1 MPSNSMHKMSKQA
14 RSNNGRTNSNIPTGT
29 PTGRENSSSTSY
41 DNGKIKLLGCPQAA
55 DLIRTAY
62 NSNCPKSSATRR
74 INSDGINSIGKVLFV
89 VTTDASCQPRPS
101 PSTTSNDK
109 STTSNRST
117 GASSIGGFRHKGGG
131 GRGVDGGRGSTMEE
145 CGTTCDGFPRDNT
158 SFGTAT
164 RSDRGQGQNN
174 ERRNTHNNNNGKH
187 SGVAVVIRRID
198 CRGRDMDGG
207 EASHRTVGQ
216 LTRTNSD
223 RRAATVPMAK
233 GKSLTDAIE
242 VDTDDSDDEMDH
254 PFQRS
259 NNHLHPEISG
269 NSGDKIKIVLASTF
283 LGNSNA
289 AETLAWN
296 VAIET
301 LLRDRE
307 ACALLKEGNATVLM
321 LSDNTSTIE
330 FYKNHC
336 DLNACQQLFVSTSV
350 ASRWRENL
358 TKLIR
363 LTTSSGGS
371 ASSAYAASATAFGS
385 SSSSAVAST
394 SSRSSSTVI
403 GIAKVRGLR
412 DGSFAPMGFFDHSAA
427 DLLSAIA
434 RYEQPIFDQWRQ
446 NVPQLSDVDILW
458 LEHSTNKS
466 LPSLTSN
473 GKRKL
478 SVQEMIRSEWG
489 IDLVPLLHDG
499 YSRSIHPVAAV
510 KTPAMASLKRN
521 NKRKHNEKEIN
532 RITNH
537 SGPLRENC
545 SFTAAALP
553 AVRADSGKGPARN
566 ENRKKPPP
574 SSVNSQTSS
583 AEIVGE
589 AYLDTS
595 TSREEGMTCPMQ
607 GVFDW
612 LHAIAWE
619 HGDGYGQILFYKLG
633 GQWKTVNKSGYILV
647 CPHAVNDNFLV
658 LLQEQGAGQFDS
670 YNDTEKKHI
679 RVIRSLKRP
688 TRTTFSE
695 TSVASQLNSLRIAE
709 NISNKKKRTTDGAST
724 SVSASASG
732 SLSALDRTS
741 SKFREYTG
749 TRQKL
754 GRKNA
759 NIEIV
764 DLLDDDQEDL
774 DKQDGGKYKKDNQE
788 LSIIDLCDDS
798 SDEEESD

>member
-242 VDTDDSDDEMDH
+242 VDTDDSDDEIDH
-254 PFQRS
+254 SFQQSS
-259 NNHLHPEISG
+259 NRLRPGSSSS
-269 NSGDKIKIVLASTF
+269 SGDKIKIVLESTF
-283 LGNSNA
+283 LVNSNA
-289 AETLAWN
+289 AETFAWN

-336 DLNACQQLFVSTSV
+336 DLNACQQHFVPTSI
-350 ASRWRENL
+350 ASRWRGNL
-358 TKLIR
+358 SKLTY
-363 LTTSSGGS
+363 LTTSNGGS

-385 SSSSAVAST
+385 SSAASAAST
-394 SSRSSSTVI
+394 SSQSPSTVI
-403 GIAKVRGLR
+403 RIAKVRGLR

-434 RYEQPIFDQWRQ
+434 RYEQPKFHQWRQ

-458 LEHSTNKS
+458 LEHSTNKL

-473 GKRKL
+473 GKRKI

-510 KTPAMASLKRN
+510 KTPAKASLKRQ
-521 NKRKHNEKEIN
+521 NKQKHNQKEIN
-532 RITNH
+532 RRN
-537 SGPLRENC
+537 SPFGPLSNTG
-545 SFTAAALP
+545 SFTAASLP
-553 AVRADSGKGPARN
+553 AVRAYSGNGQARN

-574 SSVNSQTSS
+574 SSTNRQTSS
-583 AEIVGE
+583 TETVGG
-589 AYLDTS
+589 ASLDKWKS
-595 TSREEGMTCPMQ
+595 SKEGMTHSIQ
-607 GVFDW
+607 GLFDW

-619 HGDGYGQILFYKLG
+619 HGDGYGQILFYKVG

-688 TRTTFSE
+688 TRTTFSV
-695 TSVASQLNSLRIAE
+695 TSVASQSNSLRIPK
-709 NISNKKKRTTDGAST
+709 NISNKRKRTTEGAST
-724 SVSASASG
+724 SGSASASV
-732 SLSALDRTS
+732 SASTSETS
-741 SKFREYTG
+741 SRFGEYTG
-749 TRQKL
+749 TRKKL

-764 DLLDDDQEDL
+764 ELLDDHQEDKV
-774 DKQDGGKYKKDNQE
+774 KQDKGKYTNDEKE
-788 LSIIDLCDDS
+788 FSIIDLCDDS
-798 SDEEESD
+798 SDEESD